1 MFLFY
6 FHFFETTLISEYF
19 SQVNINK
26 NNKLR
31 CTSLQK
37 LDLDYSLLTC
47 NWLNTR
53 TIAALDT
60 KEQLHLVDVRT
71 KQELEKLDLS
81 SVRLVYNSSH
91 FKGLSTGGNVSK
103 ALVIYQSVVKFITF
117 EASCNFN
124 YFLGV
129 SWRKGML
136 QYSAKLRKP
145 SPIPR
150 LEIMPR
156 RQYT

>member
-1 MFLFY
+1 M
-6 FHFFETTLISEYF
+6 
-19 SQVNINK
+19 NK

-31 CTSLQK
+31 CTSLQR

-81 SVRLVYNSSH
+81 TVGLVYNSSH

-103 ALVIYQSVVKFITF
+103 AMVIF
-117 EASCNFN
+117 
-124 YFLGV
+124 
-129 SWRKGML
+129 
-136 QYSAKLRKP
+136 YS
-145 SPIPR
+145 
-150 LEIMPR
+150 
-156 RQYT
+156 